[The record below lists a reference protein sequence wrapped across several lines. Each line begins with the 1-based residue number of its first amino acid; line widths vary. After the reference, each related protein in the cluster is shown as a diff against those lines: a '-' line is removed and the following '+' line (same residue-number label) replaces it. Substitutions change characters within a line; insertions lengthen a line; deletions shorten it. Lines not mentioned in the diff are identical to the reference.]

1 MVLDLA
7 RSGAPLKATATF
19 HGTLTP
25 KAPAQKGNIQG
36 EVLVLHGELDSMVTL
51 EDVANFEKEMQ
62 AAEVKHEVV
71 VLKML
76 NMALVTR
83 LQMKELKRMV

>member
-1 MVLDLA
+1 
-7 RSGAPLKATATF
+7 
-19 HGTLTP
+19 
-25 KAPAQKGNIQG
+25 
-36 EVLVLHGELDSMVTL
+36 MVTL

-83 LQMKELKRMV
+83 LQMKELKRTV

>member
-1 MVLDLA
+1 ML
-7 RSGAPLKATATF
+7 PLKATATF
-19 HGTLTP
+19 HGTLAP